1 MPHITGRQPPGNFC
15 SKSSIAISYRAP
27 PTPPKLPVVR
37 EKRSAREMDG
47 RHLLGAAGA
56 ARANQNNAKIVRMAV
71 PVLAMLLLLLT
82 AAAVSMTAD
91 DRACLRAFFR
101 SHMFLM
107 FCVLVNTTSGCALA
121 WMAVTAPTQAARR
134 SYAESTVA
142 SFVLLAVNLHSAL
155 SNLPDVGDAA

>member
-1 MPHITGRQPPGNFC
+1 
-15 SKSSIAISYRAP
+15 
-27 PTPPKLPVVR
+27 
-37 EKRSAREMDG
+37 MDG

-56 ARANQNNAKIVRMAV
+56 ARANQNNAKIVKMAV
-71 PVLAMLLLLLT
+71 PVLAMLLLLGT

-91 DRACLRAFFR
+91 DRACLRAIFG

-107 FCVLVNTTSGCALA
+107 FCVLVNTASGCALA

-155 SNLPDVGDAA
+155 SNLPDVNDAA